1 MTDGERKRAKHD
13 AIEEWYKA
21 LPDDAKQSVRAAVRA
36 FCVAFK
42 RRGGRRMGFWTDL
55 EVVASVWVKAE
66 TNGGAGR

>member
-1 MTDGERKRAKHD
+1 MTTDERKRAKHD

-21 LPDDAKQSVRAAVRA
+21 LPADAKAGVRA

-42 RRGGRRMGFWTDL
+42 RTGGKRMGFWTGL

-66 TNGGAGR
+66 TNGGMGR